1 MLKLHAEPFELL
13 HKPVQDFDFNIHDP
27 KKIEREMIAIMERY
41 NGIGLAANQVG
52 LDARIFIMG
61 SNNIERFCKPQA
73 FINPR
78 IVKINDEYSL
88 DKEGCLSFPTLY
100 LNIKRPTEIE
110 AIYHDS
116 DGNEQTVKIS
126 GYMSKCFQ
134 HEYDHLDG
142 ICFTNRVS
150 KLKLDMAMS
159 KLLKK
164 QKV

>member
-27 KKIEREMIAIMERY
+27 KKLEQEMIAIMERY
-41 NGIGLAANQVG
+41 SGIGIAANQVG

-61 SNNIERFCKPQA
+61 SNKIDKFCKPQA
-73 FINPR
+73 FINP
-78 IVKINDEYSL
+78 KIISYSNEYSL
-88 DKEGCLSFPTLY
+88 DKEGCLSFPTLF
-100 LNIKRPTEIE
+100 LNVKRPTDIE
-110 AIYHDS
+110 VSYYDVN
-116 DGNEQTVKIS
+116 GNLNEAKVT
-126 GYMSKCFQ
+126 GYMAKCFQ

-142 ICFTNRVS
+142 ICFTNRVG
-150 KLKLDMAMS
+150 KLKLDMAMN

>member
-13 HKPVQDFDFNIHDP
+13 HKPVQDFDFNTHDP
-27 KKIEREMIAIMERY
+27 KQIEQEMIAIMKRY

-61 SNNIERFCKPQA
+61 SDNIEGFCKPQA
-73 FINPR
+73 FINP
-78 IVKINDEYSL
+78 KITKFGHHDTL

-100 LNIKRPTEIE
+100 LNVKRPSTIE
-110 AIYHDS
+110 ATYTDI
-116 DGNEQTVKIS
+116 DGNEQTISVS
-126 GYMSKCFQ
+126 GYMAKCFQ

-142 ICFTNRVS
+142 ICYTNRVS
-150 KLKLDMAMS
+150 KLKLDMAIN